1 MEGDRE
7 QTGWSFEQALPSDSG
22 DSVREPENAPPGG
35 SPEGTVA
42 GGTAPGEATR
52 PAEKKRRALSTVLEI
67 VVIVAAAFAI
77 AMLVQAFLVKPF
89 TIHQVSMEPTLNEGD
104 RILINRLTYHFRSPK
119 NGDVIVFHSPV
130 TQGEDL
136 VKRVIAVG
144 GDTISVSNGKV
155 YLNGV
160 AQNEPYL
167 LEQGFAGDYPET
179 KIPPGQLFVMGD
191 NRNNS
196 GDSRFFGPIDQKSV
210 IGCAFV
216 VYWPIKHWRGL

>member
-1 MEGDRE
+1 MDGEHE
-7 QTGWSFEQALPSDSG
+7 QSGWPVDG
-22 DSVREPENAPPGG
+22 APAV
-35 SPEGTVA
+35 EA
-42 GGTAPGEATR
+42 GGPRATEAPVEDASRDAAPAGEVAQ
-52 PAEKKRRALSTVLEI
+52 PEAKKRRGLSTVLEI

-89 TIHQVSMEPTLNEGD
+89 TIHQVSMEPTLDEGD
-104 RILINRLTYHFRSPK
+104 RILINRVTYHFRQPK
-119 NGDVIVFHSPV
+119 TGDIIVFHSPV
-130 TQGEDL
+130 REGEDL

-144 GDTISVSNGKV
+144 GDTLSISHGTVSV
-155 YLNGV
+155 NGV
-160 AQNEPYL
+160 ALSEPYL

-179 KIPPGQLFVMGD
+179 KIPAGQLFVMGD

-196 GDSRFFGPIDQKSV
+196 GDSRFFGPIEGKAV

>member
-7 QTGWSFEQALPSDSG
+7 QTGWSFEQAPPLDSDG
-22 DSVREPENAPPGG
+22 SVREPETAPPGG
-35 SPEGTVA
+35 SPEGTVPA
-42 GGTAPGEATR
+42 GDAPGEATR

-89 TIHQVSMEPTLNEGD
+89 TIHQVSMEPTLDEGD
-104 RILINRLTYHFRSPK
+104 RILINRLTYHFRDPK

-179 KIPPGQLFVMGD
+179 KIAPGQLFVMGD

-196 GDSRFFGPIDQKSV
+196 GDSRFFGPIDRKSV